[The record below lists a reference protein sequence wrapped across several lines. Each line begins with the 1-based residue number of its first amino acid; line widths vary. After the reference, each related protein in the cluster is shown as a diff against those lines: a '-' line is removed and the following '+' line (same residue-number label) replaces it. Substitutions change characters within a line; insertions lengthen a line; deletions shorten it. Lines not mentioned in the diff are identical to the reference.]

1 MSDEIERT
9 ITIPLRA
16 TKMAPRSR
24 RALRAVKEIRENVAR
39 HMKAEADKIWIDQA
53 LNEKIWERGIQKP
66 PKKITVK
73 AVKFDDGLVE
83 VSLYDAAAEA
93 EKVEEPKSKSKAKA
107 AKPKAAKAKKAEPE
121 AEPEAAEPEAEPEA
135 KPETSE

>member
-39 HMKAEADKIWIDQA
+39 HMKAEAEKIWIDQK

-83 VSLYDAAAEA
+83 VSLPDAAEA
-93 EKVEEPKSKSKAKA
+93 VKAEEPAPKTAKPKA
-107 AKPKAAKAKKAEPE
+107 AKPKAAKPKAE
-121 AEPEAAEPEAEPEA
+121 EPAEAEPEA
-135 KPETSE
+135 KPEAEE

>member
-16 TKMAPRSR
+16 TKMAPRTR

-39 HMKAEADKIWIDQA
+39 HMKADAEKIWIDQA

-66 PKKITVK
+66 PKRITVK
-73 AVKFDDGLVE
+73 AVKYDDGLVE
-83 VSLYDAAAEA
+83 VSLAG
-93 EKVEEPKSKSKAKA
+93 EEVSEPAKSEPAKAKSAKPKA
-107 AKPKAAKAKKAEPE
+107 AKPKAKEPKE
-121 AEPEAAEPEAEPEA
+121 EVAEAAEPEAEKPEA
-135 KPETSE
+135 EE

>member
-16 TKMAPRSR
+16 TKMAPRTR

-39 HMKAEADKIWIDQA
+39 HMKADADKIWIDQA

-66 PKKITVK
+66 PKRITVK
-73 AVKFDDGLVE
+73 AVKYDDGLVE
-83 VSLYDAAAEA
+83 VSLAGEEVSEPA
-93 EKVEEPKSKSKAKA
+93 KPEPKAKSAKPKA
-107 AKPKAAKAKKAEPE
+107 AKPKAKPKAEESKEEVAEPE
-121 AEPEAAEPEAEPEA
+121 AEKPEAEE
-135 KPETSE
+135 

>member
-39 HMKAEADKIWIDQA
+39 HMKAEADKIWIDQK

-83 VSLYDAAAEA
+83 VSLADAAAEA
-93 EKVEEPKSKSKAKA
+93 VKAEEPAPKA
-107 AKPKAAKAKKAEPE
+107 AKPKAAKPKAAKPKAEEPAE
-121 AEPEAAEPEAEPEA
+121 AEPEAAEPEVKPEA
-135 KPETSE
+135 EE

>member
-16 TKMAPRSR
+16 TKMVPRSR

-39 HMKAEADKIWIDQA
+39 HMKADAEKIWIDQA

-66 PKKITVK
+66 PKRITVK
-73 AVKFDDGLVE
+73 AVKYDDGLVE
-83 VSLYDAAAEA
+83 VSLAG
-93 EKVEEPKSKSKAKA
+93 EEVSEPAKPEPKAKA
-107 AKPKAAKAKKAEPE
+107 AKPKAAKPKAKPKAEEPKEEVAEPE
-121 AEPEAAEPEAEPEA
+121 AEKPEAEE
-135 KPETSE
+135 

>member
-39 HMKAEADKIWIDQA
+39 HMKAEAEKIWIDQK

-83 VSLYDAAAEA
+83 VSLADAAAEVV
-93 EKVEEPKSKSKAKA
+93 KTEEPAPKA
-107 AKPKAAKAKKAEPE
+107 AKPKAAKPKAAKPKAE
-121 AEPEAAEPEAEPEA
+121 EPAEAEPEA
-135 KPETSE
+135 KPEAEE

>member
-16 TKMAPRSR
+16 TKMVPRSR

-39 HMKAEADKIWIDQA
+39 HMKADADKIWIDQA

-66 PKKITVK
+66 PKRITVK
-73 AVKFDDGLVE
+73 AVKYDDGLVE
-83 VSLYDAAAEA
+83 VSLAG
-93 EKVEEPKSKSKAKA
+93 EEVSEPAKPEPAKAKS
-107 AKPKAAKAKKAEPE
+107 AKPKAAKPKVKSKEEEPKEEAAEAEPE
-121 AEPEAAEPEAEPEA
+121 AEKPEAEE
-135 KPETSE
+135 

>member
-16 TKMAPRSR
+16 TKMVPRSR

-39 HMKAEADKIWIDQA
+39 HMKADADKIWIDQA

-66 PKKITVK
+66 PKRITVK
-73 AVKFDDGLVE
+73 AVKYDDGLVE
-83 VSLYDAAAEA
+83 VSLAG
-93 EKVEEPKSKSKAKA
+93 EEVSEPAKPEPTATA
-107 AKPKAAKAKKAEPE
+107 AKPKAAKPKAKPKAEESKEEVAEPE
-121 AEPEAAEPEAEPEA
+121 AEKPEAEE
-135 KPETSE
+135 

>member
-39 HMKAEADKIWIDQA
+39 HMKAEAEKIWIDQK

-83 VSLYDAAAEA
+83 VSLPDAAEA
-93 EKVEEPKSKSKAKA
+93 VKAEEPAPKA
-107 AKPKAAKAKKAEPE
+107 AKPKAAKPKAAKPKAE
-121 AEPEAAEPEAEPEA
+121 EPAEAEPEA
-135 KPETSE
+135 KPEAEE

>member
-24 RALRAVKEIRENVAR
+24 RALRAIKEVRENVAR
-39 HMKAEADKIWIDQA
+39 HMKADAEKIWIDQA

-66 PKKITVK
+66 PKRITVK
-73 AVKFDDGLVE
+73 AVKYDDGLVE
-83 VSLYDAAAEA
+83 VSLAG
-93 EKVEEPKSKSKAKA
+93 EEVSEPAKPEPKAKA
-107 AKPKAAKAKKAEPE
+107 AKPKAAKPKAKPKAEESKEEVAEPE
-121 AEPEAAEPEAEPEA
+121 AEKPEAEE
-135 KPETSE
+135 

>member
-1 MSDEIERT
+1 
-9 ITIPLRA
+9 
-16 TKMAPRSR
+16 MAPRSR

-39 HMKAEADKIWIDQA
+39 HMKAEAEKIWIDQK

-83 VSLYDAAAEA
+83 VSLPDAAEA
-93 EKVEEPKSKSKAKA
+93 VKAEEPAPKA
-107 AKPKAAKAKKAEPE
+107 AKPKAAKPKAAKPKAE
-121 AEPEAAEPEAEPEA
+121 EPAEAEPEA
-135 KPETSE
+135 KPEAEE

>member
-39 HMKAEADKIWIDQA
+39 HMKAEADKIWIDQK

-66 PKKITVK
+66 PKRITVK
-73 AVKFDDGLVE
+73 AVKYDDGLVE
-83 VSLYDAAAEA
+83 VSLAG
-93 EKVEEPKSKSKAKA
+93 EEVSEPAKPEPKAKA
-107 AKPKAAKAKKAEPE
+107 AKPKAAKPKAKPKAEESKEEVAEPE
-121 AEPEAAEPEAEPEA
+121 AEKPEAEE
-135 KPETSE
+135 